1 MADPHAGLNPAGNAR
16 PRIFGKNMIG
26 KTGIGKTMIGKTR
39 LALLFT
45 FLGLLILCVLFSWS
59 TRGVMAHLPTLN
71 GKSRA
76 SGAGQS
82 LVDLRPW
89 QTAQAL
95 APLAVSAEENEFAR
109 EAERLADHEV
119 DQAFAA
125 ALRLASLAAQHRI
138 LTGEAL
144 TLSQKITQ
152 LQQLK
157 QQDQALVNS
166 LTAKAAA
173 SGAAKD
179 GSDSNDVD
187 VAKAQLGLD
196 TDELSDAQDDLQRA
210 SGDNSGQIQDELAAH
225 EASMRKFDS
234 QSSADEQ
241 PAVVSTARHRTL
253 AGRIGAW
260 FSQRDRQ
267 ALVEQALAEAQDNVS
282 SLTAEHNAL
291 ESKANAAN
299 TQGAAQD
306 RAAQL
311 ATLKGRS
318 TERQVLSIDDD
329 RIQTEKQLANVYT
342 KWLAQLQLQH
352 QILLH
357 LILRSLMVILLI
369 VIGML
374 LCDALIRHIMAR
386 PAIDRRQIRTLHSV
400 LSLGVQVLGIVL
412 ILLVIFGVPQQ
423 TPTILGLATAAL
435 TIALQDYILA
445 FLGWFV
451 LMRKRGIHV
460 GDWVEINGVNGEV
473 AEIGLMSTT
482 LLEIGGPSDQGH
494 PTGRH
499 ITFMNSFA
507 IRGVYFNFSTA
518 GQWMWDEITVSVPAS
533 ADIQTTMER
542 IQKAALDETSENSR
556 LADQEW
562 KRAAQGD
569 GLSRF
574 SAAPVINLRPTGS
587 GVELQIRFVTRASE
601 RFNLRNRLFQHVVE
615 LLHEQSVPVK

>member
-1 MADPHAGLNPAGNAR
+1 MADPHAGLNPAENAR
-16 PRIFGKNMIG
+16 PRIL
-26 KTGIGKTMIGKTR
+26 GKTMIGKTR

-45 FLGLLILCVLFSWS
+45 FLGLLIVCVLFSWT

-71 GKSRA
+71 GKSGA

-82 LVDLRPW
+82 LVNLRPW

-95 APLAVSAEENEFAR
+95 APLAVSAEENECAR
-109 EAERLADHEV
+109 EAERLAGHEV

-125 ALRLASLAAQHRI
+125 ELRLASLATQHRT

-144 TLSQKITQ
+144 ALSRKIVQ
-152 LQQLK
+152 LQQIK
-157 QQDQALVNS
+157 RQDQALVDS
-166 LTAKAAA
+166 LTSKA
-173 SGAAKD
+173 GATTGPGKNGAGD
-179 GSDSNDVD
+179 NDLE

-196 TDELSDAQDDLQRA
+196 SDELADAQRDLERA
-210 SGDNSGQIQDELAAH
+210 SGDNSAQIQDELTAH
-225 EASMRKFDS
+225 QASVRKFES
-234 QSSADEQ
+234 QSAGDAQ
-241 PAVVSTARHRTL
+241 PAVLSTSLHRTL

-260 FSQRDRQ
+260 FSQRDREASIKQ
-267 ALVEQALAEAQDNVS
+267 ALEDAQSDAH

-291 ESKANAAN
+291 EATADA
-299 TQGAAQD
+299 GAAAGQAAAAD
-306 RAAQL
+306 RTTQL
-311 ATLKGRS
+311 ANLKNRS
-318 TERQVLSIDDD
+318 IERQVLSIDDD
-329 RIQTEKQLANVYT
+329 RIQTEQQLANVYA
-342 KWLAQLQLQH
+342 KWLTQVKLQH
-352 QILLH
+352 QIVLH
-357 LILRSLMVILLI
+357 LILQSLILILLI

-374 LCDALIRHIMAR
+374 LCDALVHRLMAH
-386 PAIDRRQIRTLHSV
+386 PALDRRQMRTLR
-400 LSLGVQVLGIVL
+400 GVAEVGIQVLGVAL
-412 ILLVIFGVPQQ
+412 ILLVIFGMPQQ

-451 LMRKRGIHV
+451 LMRKNGIHV

-473 AEIGLMSTT
+473 AEVGLMSTT

-494 PTGRH
+494 PTGRR

-533 ADIQTTMER
+533 GDIHSIMER
-542 IQKAALDETSENSR
+542 IQKAVLDETSENSG
-556 LADQEW
+556 LAEQEW

-601 RFNLRNRLFQHVVE
+601 RFDLRNRLFQHVVE